1 MDPFFSSSP
10 LPPLP
15 NFPPPILNMD
25 ETPSPASADVT
36 SNLSPIFSLLKSG
49 WSADETSTWVDKLHN
64 LLRKNRIFVP
74 QDLLLFKDKAMQ
86 AVYIAITGEMEFQ
99 VIDHVKWNRLLASIP
114 PLASAAAP
122 LTAVHLIRETTIKPT
137 AATVAPAQL
146 QPVTRDAFVKR
157 LIDFCPLLPT
167 IADYIRD
174 LLLIRDESTLGF
186 NLRPQTHFY
195 HQSGAEFVNFR
206 CVCGSS
212 YKLQVRKGGN
222 VELSQLTRHITEHH
236 MELRKP
242 LASPA
247 AENKKRERETQTVLT
262 AASFTRSPTI
272 IARPPHMPM
281 PTPAPAP
288 AAPAANMTPA
298 PAAIEQV

>member
-122 LTAVHLIRETTIKPT
+122 LTAVHLIRETTIKPA

-195 HQSGAEFVNFR
+195 HQSGAESVNFR
-206 CVCGSS
+206 CVCVDLATSCKCEKAVLWSS
-212 YKLQVRKGGN
+212 ASSHATSPSITWNCANHSHRLLPKIRSVSARLKQSSLQHRLHVRLR
-222 VELSQLTRHITEHH
+222 LSRVKQIFLFLT
-236 MELRKP
+236 L
-242 LASPA
+242 
-247 AENKKRERETQTVLT
+247 
-262 AASFTRSPTI
+262 
-272 IARPPHMPM
+272 
-281 PTPAPAP
+281 
-288 AAPAANMTPA
+288 
-298 PAAIEQV
+298 